1 MARKLGVSKSEMLR
15 MREEGLSNRDIA
27 RRLDVHHSTVYNY
40 IGPQRRHMENLAVFD
55 EPKPEEL
62 EIPKGEAKSVPKAV
76 DNLKS
81 VYEIFASTDGE
92 FRAEVDW
99 ENECVSIFDA
109 VFTFE
114 QLGTL
119 AMFVVGLA
127 TKIEKSIKK

>member
-1 MARKLGVSKSEMLR
+1 MATKIGVSKSEMLR
-15 MREEGLSNRDIA
+15 MREQGLSNRDIA
-27 RRLDVHHSTVYNY
+27 NCLGIHFATVYNY
-40 IGPQRRHMENLAVFD
+40 IGPQGGRMESLAAFD
-55 EPKPEEL
+55 EPKPKTA
-62 EIPKGEAKSVPKAV
+62 EIPKEEPKPVPKAV